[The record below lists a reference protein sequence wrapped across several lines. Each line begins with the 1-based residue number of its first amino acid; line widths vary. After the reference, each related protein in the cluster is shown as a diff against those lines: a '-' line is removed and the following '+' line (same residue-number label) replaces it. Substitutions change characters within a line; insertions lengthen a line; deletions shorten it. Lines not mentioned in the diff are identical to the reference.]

1 MTYYK
6 IHSAPLV
13 YVEMKES
20 VLWYNKQ
27 ATLLGGHFLKQISN
41 SIGLISQF
49 PHVTYVRY
57 SPQIRCCI
65 ISHFP
70 YMIHYQVDEDKQA
83 IFIIAILHMRRKG
96 SER

>member
-1 MTYYK
+1 MTCYK

-13 YVEMKES
+13 YDEMNES

-27 ATLLGGHFLKQISN
+27 ATLLGGYFLKQISQ
-41 SIGLISQF
+41 SVGLMSQF

-83 IFIIAILHMRRKG
+83 IYIIAILHMRRRSKN
-96 SER
+96 

>member
-13 YVEMKES
+13 YDEMNES

-27 ATLLGGHFLKQISN
+27 ATLLGGHLLKQISN

-70 YMIHYQVDEDKQA
+70 YMIHYQVDADKQA
-83 IFIIAILHMRRKG
+83 IYIIAILHMRRRG

>member
-13 YVEMKES
+13 YDEMNES

-49 PHVTYVRY
+49 PHVTNLDVRRWTLDVGGR
-57 SPQIRCCI
+57 SN
-65 ISHFP
+65 
-70 YMIHYQVDEDKQA
+70 
-83 IFIIAILHMRRKG
+83 
-96 SER
+96 

>member
-1 MTYYK
+1 MTCYK

-13 YVEMKES
+13 YDEMNES

-27 ATLLGGHFLKQISN
+27 ATLVGGYFLKQISQ
-41 SIGLISQF
+41 SVGLMSQF

-83 IFIIAILHMRRKG
+83 IYIIAILHMRRRIKN
-96 SER
+96 